1 MKRLITLIVL
11 LTYFASFTHE
21 LKAQIVEAEHL
32 APQISSGIGCS
43 NLQIDV
49 PQAGAFYS
57 VVVYTDYG
65 VYSRNILL

>member
-1 MKRLITLIVL
+1 MKRLITFIVL
-11 LTYFASFTHE
+11 LACFAFFTPK
-21 LKAQIVEAEHL
+21 LGAQIVEVEHL
-32 APQISSGIGCS
+32 APQISNGIGSS